1 MFKKVFLLFI
11 LLLLGGCSFD
21 KEDTTD
27 NDNVIDTKEDVVVE
41 EDKYVDDNPIKLGIF
56 LMDYNYHNKSAITDY
71 YTDLVNGEDI
81 ASFEVFY
88 TSNGVIDGNNYKDTW
103 NTYYNNYSDIDNYKI
118 GYNINFTLNDGT
130 NFNHTFL
137 EPDVFYFADYFY
149 VYFYDD
155 IHQADGAFYSHL
167 EEVNDNTLMTSVKL
181 YAVSGI
187 DNVDNIVLSAFTYN
201 DTDDFDNDGNYRGIS
216 SYTIKIKRK

>member
-1 MFKKVFLLFI
+1 MFKKIFLLFI

-137 EPDVFYFADYFY
+137 EPDIFYFADYFY